1 MIKDYLNQI
10 ATWFK
15 KTGQDVYGKPI
26 FAAPINIQCRFEG
39 GMKLIKD
46 KTGKDAV
53 SQGVFYVADKVG
65 LDDKLEYDGRVY
77 FVLNFADIM
86 GFDGAFAYRKVWV

>member
-1 MIKDYLNQI
+1 MLRDYLNQ
-10 ATWFK
+10 ATKWYK

-26 FAAPINIQCRFEG
+26 FSMPVNINCRFEG

-65 LDDKLEYDGRVY
+65 LDDKLEYDGKQYTVMNY
-77 FVLNFADIM
+77 ADMIGLDGNFE
-86 GFDGAFAYRKVWV
+86 YRKVWV